1 MKHPFIVIEGL
12 DGSGKATQTNQLCKA
27 LKQKQIKYRHL
38 TFPDYEQ
45 DSSALIKL
53 YLSGA
58 FGTEPNSVNAYA
70 AASFYAVDRYASFQR
85 FWKQDYLD
93 GTCLVADRYATS
105 NFIYQLTKLP
115 KEEWEHF
122 IHWAEDY
129 EYHKLELPRPDVVI
143 YLDVPPEISQALLS
157 TRYQG
162 DETKK
167 DIHERDAAYLEKSHA
182 NACSIAEK
190 YGWKEIKC
198 TDGDRLKTIDEIG
211 EEVYKLVR
219 NII

>member
-167 DIHERDAAYLEKSHA
+167 DIHERNMNFLMQCREAALYS
-182 NACSIAEK
+182 AEK
-190 YGWKEIKC
+190 LG
-198 TDGDRLKTIDEIG
+198 
-211 EEVYKLVR
+211 
-219 NII
+219 

>member
-70 AASFYAVDRYASFQR
+70 AASFYAVDRYA
-85 FWKQDYLD
+85 
-93 GTCLVADRYATS
+93 TS

-167 DIHERDAAYLEKSHA
+167 DIHERNMNFLMQCREAALYS
-182 NACSIAEK
+182 AEK
-190 YGWKEIKC
+190 LGWNVISCADNGTMKSIEAIHKEIMDK
-198 TDGDRLKTIDEIG
+198 LTI
-211 EEVYKLVR
+211 
-219 NII
+219 